1 LFVDRIESQDEI
13 HKLIEEVFGQ
23 RTKISLEEFQEIVEK
38 VTSEM
43 FLNVSGKTLNNFYYL
58 DRYLDP
64 ELTTLQ

>member
-1 LFVDRIESQDEI
+1 MFVDRIESQDEI

-43 FLNVSGKTLNNFYYL
+43 FLNVFPILY
-58 DRYLDP
+58 
-64 ELTTLQ
+64 